1 MMTEKTTAGAIAMTG
16 ATGFVGAATLD
27 AALHRANRVR
37 ALTRRDQPA
46 KKGVQWVRGTLDD
59 ADALADL
66 VKDAGTV
73 IHIAG
78 LTNTPNPGRFEA
90 ANVTG
95 TANMIA
101 AAQAAGAERFVFVS
115 SLSAREP
122 GLSAY
127 GGSKARA
134 EELVK
139 ASGLDWT
146 IVRPPGVYGPG
157 DTDYLDLFKAA
168 KFGMVPVPPEGRSS
182 LIHVQDLARL
192 LVALAARNPIT
203 TGQTYE
209 PWDDNAFGYEHKEL
223 ASMIGDAMDNPN
235 TKAVSLPPAVMEFGA
250 KVDGFLRGPKAKLT
264 PDRVGYMLH
273 PDWVCDM
280 KKAPPLSLWQAVWGG
295 EAGLK
300 MTAEWYKEQGW
311 L

>member
-1 MMTEKTTAGAIAMTG
+1 VRKIAITG

-27 AALHRANRVR
+27 VALHKAIKVR
-37 ALTRRDQPA
+37 ALTRKMAHPRE
-46 KKGVQWVRGTLDD
+46 GVEWVSGTLDD
-59 ADALADL
+59 ANALAAL
-66 VKDAGTV
+66 VEECDAV

-101 AAQAAGAERFVFVS
+101 AAKQAEVKRFVFVS

-122 GLSAY
+122 DLSAY
-127 GGSKARA
+127 GASKFRA
-134 EELVK
+134 EALVE

-157 DTDYLDLFKAA
+157 DKDYLDLFKAA
-168 KFGMVPVPPEGRSS
+168 KMGVVPVPPKGGSS
-182 LIHVQDLARL
+182 LIHVEDLARL
-192 LVALAARNPIT
+192 LIALAPVNPIT
-203 TGQTYE
+203 KGQTYE
-209 PWDDNAFGYEHKEL
+209 PWDDNAYGYTHKEL
-223 ASMIGDAMDNPN
+223 AKLIGEAVGNPN
-235 TKAVSLPPAVMEFGA
+235 AIAAPLPAQIMQLGA
-250 KVDGFLRGPKAKLT
+250 KLDGFLRGSKAKLT
-264 PDRVGYMLH
+264 EDRVGYMLH
-273 PDWVCDM
+273 PDWVCDLR
-280 KKAPPLSLWQAVWGG
+280 KAPPLSIWQAVWDG

-300 MTAEWYKEQGW
+300 MTAEWYKERGW